1 MAQGAARTVLSEMA
15 SWTSRSAVSTGGQE
29 GAALWDGRHAEAAVE
44 ECRGDCAAPAQEHG
58 DERRGEGASKPGA
71 GRVAFTESVIG
82 LNNPC
87 FLHTLI

>member
-1 MAQGAARTVLSEMA
+1 MRLVGDGIVDVQER
-15 SWTSRSAVSTGGQE
+15 GQE
-29 GAALWDGRHAEAAVE
+29 GAALRDGRHAEAAVE

-71 GRVAFTESVIG
+71 GRVAFTEPVIG

-87 FLHTLI
+87 LLHTVI